1 MCIKTYIQEIKLKAV
16 LIVSE
21 PSWWNAKGYYENRK
35 ARYTALTEFIKTP
48 YAYLKYG
55 IVEKLGLLEKL
66 EDLEEKLKL
75 KELFYSFTMV
85 PTQKG
90 EVQ

>member
-1 MCIKTYIQEIKLKAV
+1 
-16 LIVSE
+16 
-21 PSWWNAKGYYENRK
+21 
-35 ARYTALTEFIKTP
+35 
-48 YAYLKYG
+48 
-55 IVEKLGLLEKL
+55 LEKL

>member
-1 MCIKTYIQEIKLKAV
+1 M
-16 LIVSE
+16 
-21 PSWWNAKGYYENRK
+21 
-35 ARYTALTEFIKTP
+35 ALAEFIKIP

-75 KELFYSFTMV
+75 KELFYGFTIVQKARSIINDVVFRVSYIATSPLRIMPDVSTGFTIV

-90 EVQ
+90 KVQ